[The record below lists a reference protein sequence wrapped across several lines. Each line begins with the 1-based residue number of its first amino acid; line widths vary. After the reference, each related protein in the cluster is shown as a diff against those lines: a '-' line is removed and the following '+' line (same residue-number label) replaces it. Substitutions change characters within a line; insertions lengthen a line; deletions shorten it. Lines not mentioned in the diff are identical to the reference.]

1 MLLSPL
7 SLHIMGL
14 FSISLLYQWKFIF
27 GGNQF
32 HLILLCRFHTITT
45 AYYRGAL
52 GIMMVYDVTKEK
64 TFHNISKWM
73 RKIEENANED
83 VERILVANKCDLVS
97 QRQITKERGE
107 TLAKNHGIRHV
118 ETSALSSDNI
128 DHAFTLL
135 TQDILN
141 KVCPPV
147 REENV
152 KNGKGKKKKVNLKG
166 SAGSHHKSCC

>member
-1 MLLSPL
+1 
-7 SLHIMGL
+7 
-14 FSISLLYQWKFIF
+14 
-27 GGNQF
+27 
-32 HLILLCRFHTITT
+32 
-45 AYYRGAL
+45 
-52 GIMMVYDVTKEK
+52 MVYDVTKEK

-135 TQDILN
+135 TQNILN